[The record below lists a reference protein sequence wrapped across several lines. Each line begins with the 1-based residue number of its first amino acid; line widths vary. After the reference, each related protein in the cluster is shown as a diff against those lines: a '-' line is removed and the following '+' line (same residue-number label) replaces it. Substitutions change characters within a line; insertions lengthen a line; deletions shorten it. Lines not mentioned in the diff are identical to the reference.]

1 MLFGGYSGDSVTAR
15 WAVMKT
21 AWAGVMREGG
31 LTLPVCRKCSTVQYP
46 LRDVCVQCLSDEL
59 EWAQVDNT
67 GEVLAITVLHYSL
80 EEKFKSQLPLH
91 VASVKLA
98 SGPVVMAFGDPALKA
113 GQEVSVVNRKT
124 GEAEVSLFALAD

>member
-1 MLFGGYSGDSVTAR
+1 MRDE
-15 WAVMKT
+15 WAKVMQ
-21 AWAGVMREGG
+21 EGG
-31 LTLPVCRKCSTVQYP
+31 LTLPVCRKCSAVQYP

-67 GEVLAITVLHYSL
+67 GEVLATTVLHYSL

-91 VASVKLA
+91 VASVKLV
-98 SGPVVMAFGDPALKA
+98 SGPVVMAFCDPALRA

-124 GEAEVSLFALAD
+124 AETEVSLFARAN